1 MVVKG
6 VRNSIKNVATYVQG
20 NTVEDIKEKHGLNS
34 ISKLCFNENPYAPY
48 SVCKKAIKENMDSY
62 NCYPEEDY
70 IKLKEMIAQKNN
82 FSSNNIALGHG
93 IVGLLETLSKM
104 FLEKDDQVIIP
115 QSTFGLYEDL
125 SKIMGAEIV
134 KSNLKKGKIDVL
146 VTAPINKENI
156 QSEDFNFPGHTE
168 YLMEH
173 FQADEVLMLMVSDVM
188 KIGVATGHVPLRQIP
203 DVLTQDL
210 ILRKLNILNKSLLQ
224 DFKIRKPRIAVFGLN
239 PHASDGGLLGKEE
252 NDIIIPAIQRAK
264 ESNIMA
270 FGPYPAD
277 GFFGSRNL
285 SKFDAILAMYHDQ
298 GLAPFKAISFDEGV
312 NYTAGLNIVR
322 TSPAHGTAYELAG
335 KNEAS
340 PASFRNALFLALDIY
355 KNRKEYEGL
364 SSSPLESQDKSDI

>member
-1 MVVKG
+1 MDQEKIKVGITHGDINGIGYEIILKTLMDNRITEFCVPVVYGSAK
-6 VRNSIKNVATYVQG
+6 VAAYHRKALDIKNFNLNIIKDASMANPDKPHVINCLDENIRVELGKSVVSAGKASVQALDKA
-20 NTVEDIKEKHGLNS
+20 VED
-34 ISKLCFNENPYAPY
+34 
-48 SVCKKAIKENMDSY
+48 M
-62 NCYPEEDY
+62 
-70 IKLKEMIAQKNN
+70 
-82 FSSNNIALGHG
+82 
-93 IVGLLETLSKM
+93 
-104 FLEKDDQVIIP
+104 
-115 QSTFGLYEDL
+115 
-125 SKIMGAEIV
+125 
-134 KSNLKKGKIDVL
+134 KKGKIDVL

-156 QSEDFNFPGHTE
+156 QAENFNFPGHTE

-188 KIGVATGHVPLRQIP
+188 KVGVVTGHLSLRQVP
-203 DVLTQDL
+203 EVLTQDL

>member
-1 MVVKG
+1 MEEEKIKVGITHGDINGIGYEIIIKTLMDSRINELCVPILYGSAKIAAYHRKALG
-6 VRNSIKNVATYVQG
+6 IKNVNLNIIRDASMVNTKKSNVINCLDENIRVELGKSVVNAGKASVQALDKA
-20 NTVEDIKEKHGLNS
+20 VED
-34 ISKLCFNENPYAPY
+34 
-48 SVCKKAIKENMDSY
+48 
-62 NCYPEEDY
+62 
-70 IKLKEMIAQKNN
+70 LKQ
-82 FSSNNIALGHG
+82 
-93 IVGLLETLSKM
+93 
-104 FLEKDDQVIIP
+104 
-115 QSTFGLYEDL
+115 
-125 SKIMGAEIV
+125 
-134 KSNLKKGKIDVL
+134 GKIDVL

-168 YLMEH
+168 YLMKH

-188 KIGVATGHVPLRQIP
+188 KMGVVTGHVSLKQVPE
-203 DVLTQDL
+203 VLTQDL

-239 PHASDGGLLGKEE
+239 PHASDGGVLGKEE
-252 NDIIIPAIQRAK
+252 NDIIVPAIKRAK
-264 ESNIMA
+264 EENIMA

-277 GFFGSRNL
+277 GFFGSKNL
-285 SKFDAILAMYHDQ
+285 RKFDAILAMYHDQ

-355 KNRKEYEGL
+355 KNRKEYEEL
-364 SSSPLESQDKSDI
+364 SSSPLESKDKSDI

>member
-1 MVVKG
+1 MEEEKIKVGITHGDINGIGYEIIIKTLMDSRINELCVPILYGSAKIAAYHRKALG
-6 VRNSIKNVATYVQG
+6 IKNVNLNIIRDASMVNTKKSNVINCLDENIRVELGKSVVNAGKASVQALDKA
-20 NTVEDIKEKHGLNS
+20 VED
-34 ISKLCFNENPYAPY
+34 
-48 SVCKKAIKENMDSY
+48 
-62 NCYPEEDY
+62 
-70 IKLKEMIAQKNN
+70 LKQ
-82 FSSNNIALGHG
+82 
-93 IVGLLETLSKM
+93 
-104 FLEKDDQVIIP
+104 
-115 QSTFGLYEDL
+115 
-125 SKIMGAEIV
+125 
-134 KSNLKKGKIDVL
+134 GKIDVL

-168 YLMEH
+168 YLMKH

-188 KIGVATGHVPLRQIP
+188 KMGVVTGHVSLKQVPE
-203 DVLTQDL
+203 VLTQDL

-239 PHASDGGLLGKEE
+239 PHASDGGVLGKEE
-252 NDIIIPAIQRAK
+252 NDIIVPAIKRAK
-264 ESNIMA
+264 EENIMA

-277 GFFGSRNL
+277 GFFGSKNL
-285 SKFDAILAMYHDQ
+285 RKFDAILAMYHDQ

-355 KNRKEYEGL
+355 KNRKEYEEL